1 MSKQHKLTSPTKTNF
16 FNNKPRIH
24 RRKPLPWDVHRS
36 LKKDYVQKNNITLE
50 DPIPMC
56 ITPTQS
62 PEGSPQVTSTEK
74 MATLSDLHMIAC
86 SMQFENDT
94 L

>member
-1 MSKQHKLTSPTKTNF
+1 MTSPTKTNF
-16 FNNKPRIH
+16 ITNKPKLH

-50 DPIPMC
+50 EPIPMLY
-56 ITPTQS
+56 TPNQS
-62 PEGSPQVTSTEK
+62 PESSPPAVTEK
-74 MATLSDLHMIAC
+74 MATLSDLRMVAC
-86 SMQFENDT
+86 SMQLENDT